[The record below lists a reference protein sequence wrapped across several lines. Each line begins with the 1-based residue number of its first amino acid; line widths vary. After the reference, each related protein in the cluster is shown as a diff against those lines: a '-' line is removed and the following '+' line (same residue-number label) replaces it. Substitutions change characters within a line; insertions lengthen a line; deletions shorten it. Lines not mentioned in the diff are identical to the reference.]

1 MWRQGTVV
9 CLDKM
14 ARPTMLMHCEGD
26 ALPVATSHAE
36 PYASKHT
43 GTPKA
48 TKERFGEP
56 LQRRLSADL
65 RTLFKAKP

>member
-1 MWRQGTVV
+1 MWRQGMVG

-43 GTPKA
+43 GTPKP
-48 TKERFGEP
+48 TKERLGEP
-56 LQRRLSADL
+56 L
-65 RTLFKAKP
+65 